1 MTYRYSSEPEPEPS
15 RLASAV
21 ARPRALPFSTHRWR
35 KKMQVTRETTRER
48 ALTTLPLFPS
58 PRDQETHD
66 SIGYLK
72 QLLFGDGVLADMHN
86 LDRFLGFSST
96 SHHLTRLACRTSID
110 AVKGTG
116 WLAERSVY
124 YAIDTSKPIAKDLA
138 VGTVTELQLDVA
150 WEKIAA
156 ASVVTW
162 RNLVNVSFLS
172 WTVVRPVVVFVL
184 PFWDMVWN
192 SVEPLLMAA
201 KESAMDSA
209 EDAYFTLE
217 ESVGEELGPTFREWA
232 KALAPVVRFPGNVLR
247 AFVAVVVR
255 PAVYF
260 CTYPELYGDLEI
272 PEKPVVE
279 RLRWGEKCRKMAWSE
294 WGECSVR
301 CGEGYRARVNHCGK
315 REVVRCVGPGV
326 MGCDEIC
333 DSGAIRDCAGRCMG
347 RAEVDCMGVCGGFH
361 AFGCDGKCTDPP
373 AALDAKGE
381 CCVSPTFVLPTSS
394 LCNTTADEQT
404 ELMAEVSRLKRTL
417 AEAKMQVVKGRHGKF
432 RSNRLADAKAYAD
445 LERLA
450 AEVSLAETRAGIST
464 GKDHLEDL
472 EEEQALHE
480 EEEAELVAAKAELA
494 EKLRLKRE
502 LLARSKRQKS
512 GGWGVAAAVGSTVS
526 FVFSIPVSLA
536 RGVFSLALS
545 RWAVLLSSMCSFIV
559 ALRAVVQYAAHRLER
574 ELAKEDDDDADAASV
589 TSSILTRRFM
599 DFVVG
604 VIADLPEAWAAYK
617 KSREA
622 AARAAAREKA
632 EAEAKRAAEP
642 PAPPKPA
649 ATKAAETAA
658 AVAAKSAKT
667 AVAATKT
674 AAKTAKTAVA
684 ATKTAVTV
692 VKRAWAKRVA
702 VRPYVVEELAKRG
715 KAVPA
720 AAVLNAYETRRR
732 CVVAMTNLS
741 GDRSLP
747 WRTRLRCFA
756 ALLRLSVKG
765 GSRPYLIVSVG
776 GFAHALRALEQWVES
791 KTAGAPLKPGP
802 DSALQLIRMLLD
814 APAVQATLMKFEN
827 VRNGEAAGVILRVLV
842 ETPGVRPVQR
852 AGLTAMW
859 ALVRLAGPES
869 GVAERLVEDGF
880 YEHLE
885 DEWEDSKEDAPTA
898 LAIGGCV
905 MQLAMGN
912 KKMQAVLTNLGA
924 QALVARLFKK
934 HAGLSYRG
942 KFASL
947 KTWLREQRQTEEG
960 K

>member
-35 KKMQVTRETTRER
+35 KKMQVTRVTTRER
-48 ALTTLPLFPS
+48 ALTILPLFPS

-217 ESVGEELGPTFREWA
+217 VCGQARSGVSRA

-347 RAEVDCMGVCGGFH
+347 RAEVDCAGVCGGC

-373 AALDAKGE
+373 AALDKGGVA
-381 CCVSPTFVLPTSS
+381 CRHLRAPHQQPVQHHRGR
-394 LCNTTADEQT
+394 AD
-404 ELMAEVSRLKRTL
+404 
-417 AEAKMQVVKGRHGKF
+417 G
-432 RSNRLADAKAYAD
+432 AD
-445 LERLA
+445 
-450 AEVSLAETRAGIST
+450 
-464 GKDHLEDL
+464 
-472 EEEQALHE
+472 
-480 EEEAELVAAKAELA
+480 
-494 EKLRLKRE
+494 
-502 LLARSKRQKS
+502 
-512 GGWGVAAAVGSTVS
+512 GGGVAAQAYARRGQDAGGQGTTRQ
-526 FVFSIPVSLA
+526 IP
-536 RGVFSLALS
+536 
-545 RWAVLLSSMCSFIV
+545 I
-559 ALRAVVQYAAHRLER
+559 Q
-574 ELAKEDDDDADAASV
+574 
-589 TSSILTRRFM
+589 
-599 DFVVG
+599 
-604 VIADLPEAWAAYK
+604 P
-617 KSREA
+617 
-622 AARAAAREKA
+622 
-632 EAEAKRAAEP
+632 
-642 PAPPKPA
+642 
-649 ATKAAETAA
+649 
-658 AVAAKSAKT
+658 
-667 AVAATKT
+667 
-674 AAKTAKTAVA
+674 
-684 ATKTAVTV
+684 
-692 VKRAWAKRVA
+692 
-702 VRPYVVEELAKRG
+702 
-715 KAVPA
+715 
-720 AAVLNAYETRRR
+720 TRRR
-732 CVVAMTNLS
+732 
-741 GDRSLP
+741 
-747 WRTRLRCFA
+747 
-756 ALLRLSVKG
+756 
-765 GSRPYLIVSVG
+765 
-776 GFAHALRALEQWVES
+776 Q
-791 KTAGAPLKPGP
+791 
-802 DSALQLIRMLLD
+802 
-814 APAVQATLMKFEN
+814 
-827 VRNGEAAGVILRVLV
+827 
-842 ETPGVRPVQR
+842 GVRRPRTPRRGGVPGGDSRGNLHGQGSPR
-852 AGLTAMW
+852 GFGGGTGTA
-859 ALVRLAGPES
+859 R
-869 GVAERLVEDGF
+869 
-880 YEHLE
+880 
-885 DEWEDSKEDAPTA
+885 
-898 LAIGGCV
+898 GG
-905 MQLAMGN
+905 G
-912 KKMQAVLTNLGA
+912 G
-924 QALVARLFKK
+924 
-934 HAGLSYRG
+934 
-942 KFASL
+942 
-947 KTWLREQRQTEEG
+947 
-960 K
+960 